1 MYVCAK
7 KGYFVPLG
15 HVSKKE
21 GRGAHQNPGPTY
33 TFWTPLENGLISP
46 CNLDDIELITN
57 VLSCIQR

>member
-33 TFWTPLENGLISP
+33 TFLDTPGEWVDKPL
-46 CNLDDIELITN
+46 
-57 VLSCIQR
+57 